1 MLKERTARY
10 TTSEVIMETLFWIIV
25 AIVIS
30 KVLLKSIRPDIN
42 RALDNKVKEYWKKI
56 LKINL

>member
-1 MLKERTARY
+1 
-10 TTSEVIMETLFWIIV
+10 METLFWIIV

>member
-1 MLKERTARY
+1 MQKERTARY

>member
-1 MLKERTARY
+1 
-10 TTSEVIMETLFWIIV
+10 METLFWIIV

-56 LKINL
+56 SKINL

>member
-1 MLKERTARY
+1 MQKERTARY
-10 TTSEVIMETLFWIIV
+10 ITSEDIMETLFWIIV

-56 LKINL
+56 SKINL